1 MATPPRT
8 SKRGP
13 RKDVDWFII
22 RKEFERGTLPLHKI
36 AEQFNVAHTS
46 VSRRA
51 LKEGWVRGGVDRRII
66 VKAEEALIKRV
77 GEVILTPEA
86 IDEAVKTTVEVIR
99 THRTIAHN
107 GRSLVAS
114 LMAHLI
120 NDTQRR
126 EEIEDEI
133 ALETKDDRNPIRRDR
148 MLAAVSLS
156 GHIDALKTLSIAA
169 ANFIKI
175 EREAFGL
182 ESMSK
187 GGEPVSEAP
196 YDPDKEP
203 ASDAYRRMVA

>member
-77 GEVILTPEA
+77 GEVFAAFSTS
-86 IDEAVKTTVEVIR
+86 KS
-99 THRTIAHN
+99 
-107 GRSLVAS
+107 RS
-114 LMAHLI
+114 
-120 NDTQRR
+120 T
-126 EEIEDEI
+126 
-133 ALETKDDRNPIRRDR
+133 
-148 MLAAVSLS
+148 
-156 GHIDALKTLSIAA
+156 
-169 ANFIKI
+169 
-175 EREAFGL
+175 
-182 ESMSK
+182 
-187 GGEPVSEAP
+187 
-196 YDPDKEP
+196 
-203 ASDAYRRMVA
+203 